1 MVFTRYMTQFIPVHH
16 GFEFE
21 VEKSWVWDLSK
32 FLSVTQDGE
41 QWFVVDTE
49 QEISEAKYEES
60 AFVQPCDGSKGFSF
74 YGVVS
79 GFCWG
84 AEPTPTI
91 DGLPS

>member
-49 QEISEAKYEES
+49 QEIS
-60 AFVQPCDGSKGFSF
+60 
-74 YGVVS
+74 
-79 GFCWG
+79 
-84 AEPTPTI
+84 
-91 DGLPS
+91 

>member
-1 MVFTRYMTQFIPVHH
+1 MPPRKGIRYDMVFARYMTQFIPEHH

-49 QEISEAKYEES
+49 QEIS
-60 AFVQPCDGSKGFSF
+60 
-74 YGVVS
+74 
-79 GFCWG
+79 
-84 AEPTPTI
+84 
-91 DGLPS
+91 